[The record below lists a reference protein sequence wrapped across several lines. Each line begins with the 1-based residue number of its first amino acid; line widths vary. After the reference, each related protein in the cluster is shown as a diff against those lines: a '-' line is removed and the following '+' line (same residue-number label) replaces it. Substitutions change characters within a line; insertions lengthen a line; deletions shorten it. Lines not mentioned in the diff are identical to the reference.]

1 MEYKKLVEVYE
12 KLEKTTKRLEKR
24 DIIAEILRE
33 CKEDE
38 LDKVI
43 YLLQGRVFPQFDER
57 KIGMSSRLILKVISK
72 VSGETVNEVERQW
85 KKIGDLGEVTSFLV
99 KKKKQSTLKLGSKLT
114 INKVFD
120 NLLKISEFEG
130 EGTVNKK
137 IDLVSELIANASPV
151 EAKFVVRT
159 VLEDLRIGVA
169 EGVLR
174 DAVALA
180 YDVDVKTVEKAF
192 DVLVDYGE
200 VAKRAKEKKLG
211 ELSLV
216 IGRPFKVMFAIKVNN
231 IEEAFEE
238 VGKPALFEYKLDGFR
253 CITGNTPIYCLN
265 KGYISVK
272 DLKKGDSVLT
282 HRGNFK
288 KVIALNKRIIDKK
301 ERLFEVQTF
310 LGLGFRISEGHRIL
324 VSRKNKNIWIPVEK
338 ITKKDLF
345 AFPIPRIKEESKLNG
360 SLVLSDDSGYFKK
373 IKIDS
378 FFFRFLGF
386 WIGDGFTNNHHNTE
400 RVGLLFNKKTE
411 SKLCDYYYN
420 GIKNRFSIKNVT
432 KSVQGNLINLYFRDK
447 PFRIWLS
454 QNFRQEWKC
463 KKLPVWFLG
472 INKKQFESFIQGY
485 LESDGYVDNL
495 GRSSITTK
503 ERNLAMFIQLL
514 ALKFKKVYG
523 LQRFNQKIKNYMK
536 PYYKIIIPKSNK
548 HYRLTK
554 NGISIKILKLNEIR
568 YKDPR
573 IRLYNL
579 QTEGD
584 GSYCTSLV
592 SLHNC
597 TIHKSN
603 NEVKLFTR
611 KMEEVTKQFPEVID
625 LIKENVKAKKCIL
638 DSEFVGYDIRNKK
651 YLPFQNISQRI
662 KRKYDIESIAKSFP
676 VEINVFDILNYEG
689 KDMKNEK
696 QIERRKLLEKIIKE
710 KDKKIVLTKKL
721 ITDDAS
727 KAKEFFEESL
737 KVGNE
742 GLIAKKIGAIYQ
754 PGRRV
759 GGWVKLKSVMENL
772 DLAIIGAEWGSGKR
786 AGFLSSFV
794 LGCKNGSEFLECG
807 MIGTGIKEK
816 SKEGVSFKQL
826 TKLLKPLINKEE
838 GRKVKIK
845 PKIIIEVG
853 YEEIQKS
860 PTYNSGYALR
870 FPRVIRL
877 RNDKPLSE
885 IADLKQI
892 EKLYKG
898 Q

>member
-1 MEYKKLVEVYE
+1 MEYKKLVGVYE

-120 NLLKISEFEG
+120 NLLKISELEG
-130 EGTVNKK
+130 EGTVGRK
-137 IDLVSELIANASPV
+137 IDLVSELIANASLV

-159 VLEDLRIGVA
+159 VLEDLRVGVA

-174 DAVALA
+174 DAIALA
-180 YDVDVKTVEKAF
+180 YNLDVKTVEKAF

-200 VAKRAKEKKLG
+200 VARRAKEKKLG
-211 ELSLV
+211 ELSLAV
-216 IGRPFKVMFAIKVNN
+216 GRPFKVMLAIKVNN

-238 VGKPALFEYKLDGFR
+238 VGKPALWEYKLDGFR
-253 CITGNTPIYCLN
+253 
-265 KGYISVK
+265 V
-272 DLKKGDSVLT
+272 
-282 HRGNFK
+282 
-288 KVIALNKRIIDKK
+288 
-301 ERLFEVQTF
+301 
-310 LGLGFRISEGHRIL
+310 
-324 VSRKNKNIWIPVEK
+324 
-338 ITKKDLF
+338 
-345 AFPIPRIKEESKLNG
+345 
-360 SLVLSDDSGYFKK
+360 
-373 IKIDS
+373 
-378 FFFRFLGF
+378 
-386 WIGDGFTNNHHNTE
+386 
-400 RVGLLFNKKTE
+400 
-411 SKLCDYYYN
+411 
-420 GIKNRFSIKNVT
+420 
-432 KSVQGNLINLYFRDK
+432 
-447 PFRIWLS
+447 
-454 QNFRQEWKC
+454 
-463 KKLPVWFLG
+463 
-472 INKKQFESFIQGY
+472 
-485 LESDGYVDNL
+485 
-495 GRSSITTK
+495 
-503 ERNLAMFIQLL
+503 
-514 ALKFKKVYG
+514 
-523 LQRFNQKIKNYMK
+523 
-536 PYYKIIIPKSNK
+536 
-548 HYRLTK
+548 
-554 NGISIKILKLNEIR
+554 
-568 YKDPR
+568 
-573 IRLYNL
+573 
-579 QTEGD
+579 
-584 GSYCTSLV
+584 
-592 SLHNC
+592 
-597 TIHKSN
+597 TIHKKN
-603 NEVKLFTR
+603 DEIKLFTR
-611 KMEEVTKQFPEVID
+611 KMEDVTEQFPEVID

-638 DSEFVGYDIRNKK
+638 DSEFVGYDKKTRK

-662 KRKYDIESIAKSFP
+662 KRKYDIEKIAKEFP